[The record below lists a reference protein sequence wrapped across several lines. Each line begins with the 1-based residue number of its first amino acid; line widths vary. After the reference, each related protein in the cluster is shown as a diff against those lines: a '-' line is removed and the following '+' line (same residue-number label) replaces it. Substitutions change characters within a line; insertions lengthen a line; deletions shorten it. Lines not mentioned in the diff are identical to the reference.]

1 MKKTAVRSISFVALL
16 TVVSKALGM
25 LRDIL
30 QARAFGTGAQMDAY
44 TSASNFTVYIFSV
57 CAYALCIAA
66 VAVVGSKLPL
76 GRERAEQT
84 ANSLS
89 SLCLTVSCAIA
100 AIAALLGGLGVFG
113 SELSWYIAV
122 LSLSLPVIVA
132 TYMFMAYFQVLGH
145 YSLQGSLSLLYNIAL
160 CIVL

>member
-44 TSASNFTVYIFSV
+44 LSANNFTVYIFSA

-66 VAVVGSKLPL
+66 VAVVGSKLPA

-84 ANSLS
+84 ANSLRPS
-89 SLCLTVSCAIA
+89 V
-100 AIAALLGGLGVFG
+100 
-113 SELSWYIAV
+113 
-122 LSLSLPVIVA
+122 
-132 TYMFMAYFQVLGH
+132 
-145 YSLQGSLSLLYNIAL
+145 
-160 CIVL
+160 